1 MTTRAE
7 IFPAQKCALPD
18 EGGSDI
24 QVWQGG
30 GKGVSHVGHLV
41 SSEPDALCAWGEILL
56 P

>member
-24 QVWQGG
+24 QGWQGG

-41 SSEPDALCAWGEILL
+41 GGE
-56 P
+56 